1 MRRYKKEKRLRRQI
15 QDQLDEESIKKAKL
29 EEALSAVS
37 YQTYVQLKDES
48 WFNQL
53 RVEEVFISSS
63 FFYYIDWT
71 RKFSHN

>member
-1 MRRYKKEKRLRRQI
+1 MLKIILELYLRRYKKEKRLRRQI

-48 WFNQL
+48 WFTQL
-53 RVEEVFISSS
+53 RRFSSELKRS
-63 FFYYIDWT
+63 
-71 RKFSHN
+71 S